1 MKKKAITAFMLASIL
16 SVSAMT
22 TTVLAAPAAES
33 STETTQEDQKS
44 EKRTKHCEE
53 AAEPENAIGR
63 DAAKEKALSD
73 AGVTEDQAGRVMAHV
88 STLDDGTV
96 IYKVHFICDE
106 TYYSY
111 QINAVSGAIVD
122 KSSGAVTEDMKKG
135 GRGHG
140 RRGEDEIAEPEN
152 AIGKDAAKEKA
163 LSDAGVT
170 EDQAGRVMAHV
181 STLDDGTVI
190 YKVRFICNETGYSYQ
205 INAVSGAIVDKSSEA
220 VTEDMKKEGHGRGMW
235 KGDKTADQS
244 AKS

>member
-22 TTVLAAPAAES
+22 TTVFAAPAAKS
-33 STETTQEDQKS
+33 STETTQGDQKQ

-63 DAAKEKALSD
+63 
-73 AGVTEDQAGRVMAHV
+73 
-88 STLDDGTV
+88 
-96 IYKVHFICDE
+96 
-106 TYYSY
+106 
-111 QINAVSGAIVD
+111 
-122 KSSGAVTEDMKKG
+122 
-135 GRGHG
+135 
-140 RRGEDEIAEPEN
+140 
-152 AIGKDAAKEKA
+152 DAAKEKA